1 VSITNKFSKL
11 AKNPPDKV
19 KDLSNSDENSQT
31 GKNYS
36 ILGQFFAWKKYAL
49 LQSQN
54 SHFGTG

>member
-1 VSITNKFSKL
+1 VSIRNKFSKL
-11 AKNPPDKV
+11 AK
-19 KDLSNSDENSQT
+19 NSQT